1 MGYVLLL
8 GVWICP
14 RCNYAM
20 LILPPS
26 THLPWGNK
34 VPQLFGC
41 HWLGEVKY
49 EWINVG
55 LHTGIPHSSLQLWG
69 IEGVKGSV
77 GACCCVSRDGF
88 GCRSGHLEL
97 LSWIYCVRG
106 GRGQASL
113 LPLLLKTRSLLASD
127 MKQTLA
133 AQTNPRH
140 AFWGKTGSGQRSCVR
155 AERPCGMT
163 WILIDFL

>member
-8 GVWICP
+8 GVWIGP

-20 LILPPS
+20 LIPPPS
-26 THLPWGNK
+26 MHLPWGNK

-41 HWLGEVKY
+41 QWLSEVKY

-55 LHTGIPHSSLQLWG
+55 LHTGTPRSSLQLWG

-77 GACCCVSRDGF
+77 GACCCVSRDGV
-88 GCRSGHLEL
+88 GRRSGHLEL

-113 LPLLLKTRSLLASD
+113 LLPPPQDKKFVSIGHETDAGSADESPLCFLRKNRLRSEVL
-127 MKQTLA
+127 
-133 AQTNPRH
+133 
-140 AFWGKTGSGQRSCVR
+140 C
-155 AERPCGMT
+155 
-163 WILIDFL
+163 